1 MRFRLRAFSL
11 HLLGSACALTLVLG
25 GLYFGWYR
33 WPGWYLSSALHI
45 VGIVVMVDLVL
56 GPTLTLIIANSAKRR
71 RELVRDLAVI
81 ITVQL
86 GALVYGGL
94 TLWGGRPLYYA
105 FSVNCLEMVQ
115 ASDIEPGERTLARQ
129 ENPAFA
135 PHWWSLPRWIWAPLP
150 ENQDEA
156 AKIVR
161 GTVFGGKDVI
171 EMPRYFKSWDQGL
184 PQLRSQLQPIDQLK
198 YLSRVERK
206 ALSVRMS
213 AQGFAPDA
221 SNVLIMWG
229 GSRRLVAVFD
239 PATLHLKALFRPDL
253 KS

>member
-1 MRFRLRAFSL
+1 L
-11 HLLGSACALTLVLG
+11 HALGSASALTLVLG
-25 GLYFGWYR
+25 ALYFGWYR

-45 VGIVVMVDLVL
+45 VSIVVMVDLVL
-56 GPTLTLIIANSAKRR
+56 GPTLTLIIANPAKPRR
-71 RELVRDLAVI
+71 ALVRDLAII

-86 GALVYGGL
+86 GALAYGGF

-115 ASDIEPGERTLARQ
+115 ASDIEPSERALAREQ
-129 ENPAFA
+129 NPNFA
-135 PHWWSLPRWIWAPLP
+135 PRWWDRPRWIWAPLP
-150 ENQDEA
+150 ENPEEA
-156 AKIVR
+156 AKIVG
-161 GTVFGGKDVI
+161 GTLFGGKDVI
-171 EMPRYFKSWDQGL
+171 EMPRYFKSWEQGL
-184 PQLRSQLQPIDQLK
+184 PQLRSQLQPIDELK
-198 YLSRVERK
+198 YLSRAERK
-206 ALSVRMS
+206 AVSARMS